1 MMSKLSDTDD
11 SASPDLAKLAIAL
24 NISVSYLRHIFS
36 KEVGIPP
43 GRYLKLTRLARLR
56 ALLKD
61 SNLRVKEAIAASGL
75 SDFSHAVRDY
85 KTVYGQTPSQTNG
98 HE

>member
-1 MMSKLSDTDD
+1 MSKLSDTDD